1 MPDEIRDVPKFDA
14 LKILPSG
21 TLVVWQELDRM
32 FQGSGNVERQLPD
45 RMNAVREHLALV
57 FHRYLSGEDDLR
69 QLSILMNNSPVEPS
83 DPFLLN
89 RNTLT
94 GQPYPIEI
102 DGTPIGIATYM
113 LPHTSKLRAADKKLL
128 GLTADLQKNQGFYV
142 YRNKRL
148 IVWGTWFNRSKKEF
162 LSQLARIRIDI
173 PPEFDGLWVLDVKK
187 SRAVPPPVVCRNLDG
202 AIENLSTRSK
212 RTYTYRGRK
221 ETDNKIYPVWNRRK
235 TRDGGFVYEVNEE
248 FPLCRRL
255 IEKFPACEREL
266 KNLLK
271 FIASDLPLNQLQID
285 LSGRNVEIENA
296 SLCTAETVRDI
307 LKIFVDGLSN
317 AKVNELLDNLK
328 QDEPYKSFPQVID
341 EFRKDDAHD

>member
-1 MPDEIRDVPKFDA
+1 M
-14 LKILPSG
+14 
-21 TLVVWQELDRM
+21 
-32 FQGSGNVERQLPD
+32 
-45 RMNAVREHLALV
+45 
-57 FHRYLSGEDDLR
+57 
-69 QLSILMNNSPVEPS
+69 
-83 DPFLLN
+83 
-89 RNTLT
+89 
-94 GQPYPIEI
+94 
-102 DGTPIGIATYM
+102 GI
-113 LPHTSKLRAADKKLL
+113 
-128 GLTADLQKNQGFYV
+128 TADLQRNQGFYV

-162 LSQLARIRIDI
+162 LSQPARIKIDI

-221 ETDNKIYPVWNRRK
+221 ETDKKIYPVWHRRK

-248 FPLCRRL
+248 FPICRQL

-271 FIASDLPLNQLQID
+271 FIAAELPLNQLQID
-285 LSGRNVEIENA
+285 LSGRNVEVENA
-296 SLCTAETVRDI
+296 SLCTAETVREI
-307 LKIFVDGLSN
+307 IKIFTDGLSK